1 MEIYIKN
8 FRNIGEEGVSINL
21 SPITIFTGCNS
32 AGKST
37 AAKALLMLESYLAD
51 VMKNNYNL
59 ISTPLDFSKVVK
71 LGTFD
76 TVLNSKS
83 KANGQEHII
92 LGYSFASVILVAD
105 IQVRFVFE
113 KKEIDHL
120 RNGWLKELSI
130 SIDSKPLLSILIK
143 DSNYSIDI
151 KDKEKF
157 IEFYRYYMIKQ
168 IASNW
173 KSNLVGLQYRCEDA
187 KLDYEVSKNE
197 LEEEFPQIKE
207 LLDLEEKLYN
217 NGIIRQFIGNNDL
230 DRDLS
235 FYKKRVKPVDI
246 VCAIENLVDLNY
258 LDFQVYCVEKDRKK
272 ITRDELSNIIDR
284 TYKKYLD
291 TRKGPANDDIIKKCL
306 NQYKESIQSYIN
318 SDWVNIL
325 DLEKSKN
332 FSKIDSFQDLI
343 NASGSNESCKPY
355 SAIHWIDMGSFGW
368 TRICSFLHYLLA
380 RIFNP
385 RFNGQIGYIDAS
397 TVDVK
402 RLYPLDFSDR
412 FGNLWKNYNKLF
424 QPESSDHTD
433 KEAGLINANPESH
446 GSFIRKWLREF
457 GICNN
462 LKVENIEGMLR
473 IKLTSEDDN
482 NGRLLADYGY
492 GVTQLVALLLNI
504 EIAISKVKEKV
515 DIDAGGK
522 FEYGDDYVI
531 SFPYTLILEEP
542 EVHLH
547 PSLQSRLA
555 DMFADAEKLGV
566 QFVIESHSE
575 YLVRRTQVL
584 VAGMKLDEENIEW
597 KNPFRVYYFPND
609 GLPYDMR
616 YKTNGHFIEAF
627 GEGFFD
633 EAGKWSRELMRSKNK

>member
-8 FRNIGEEGVSINL
+8 FRNIGEEGVSIKL

-37 AAKALLMLESYLAD
+37 SAKALLMLESYLAD

-83 KANGQEHII
+83 NANGQENII
-92 LGYSFASVILVAD
+92 LGYSFASVILVSD

-143 DSNYSIDI
+143 DGNYSIDI

-173 KSNLVGLQYRCEDA
+173 KTNLVGLQSRCKDA
-187 KLDYEVSKNE
+187 KLDYEVSKHE

-207 LLDLEEKLYN
+207 LLNLEEKLYN
-217 NGIIRQFIGNNDL
+217 NGIIRQFIGENDL
-230 DRDLS
+230 DKDLS
-235 FYKKRVKPVDI
+235 FYKERVKPVDI
-246 VCAIENLVDLNY
+246 VCAIENLVVLND
-258 LDFQVYCVEKDRKK
+258 LDFQVYCVEQDGGK
-272 ITRDELSNIIDR
+272 ITEDDLLKIIDR

-291 TRKGPANDDIIKKCL
+291 TRKGSANDDIIKKYL
-306 NQYKESIQSYIN
+306 NKYKESIQSYID
-318 SDWVNIL
+318 SDWKNII

-332 FSKIDSFQDLI
+332 FSMIDNFQDLI
-343 NASGSNESCKPY
+343 NALGWYTDYNRTY
-355 SAIHWIDMGSFGW
+355 SSVLHWIDNSATVW
-368 TRICSFLHYLLA
+368 PHISSFLHYLLVRA
-380 RIFNP
+380 LNP
-385 RFNGQIGYIDAS
+385 NLIGQIGYVDAS

-402 RLYPLDFSDR
+402 RLYSLDFSDR
-412 FGNLWKNYNKLF
+412 FGNLWKKYNELSQTELSYF
-424 QPESSDHTD
+424 IDTD
-433 KEAGLINANPESH
+433 AGLIKRNTESH
-446 GSFIRKWLREF
+446 GRFMRKWVREF
-457 GICNN
+457 GICND
-462 LKVENIEGMLR
+462 LKVENYEGMLR
-473 IKLTSEDDN
+473 INLTSKDDP

-492 GVTQLVALLLNI
+492 GVTQLIALLLNI
-504 EIAISKVKEKV
+504 EIAISQVKERHDV
-515 DIDAGGK
+515 VAGEK
-522 FEYGDDYVI
+522 AEYGGDYSKI
-531 SFPYTLILEEP
+531 IPYTLILEEP

-555 DMFADAEKLGV
+555 DMFLDAEKYGV
-566 QFVIESHSE
+566 HFVIETHSE
-575 YLVRRTQVL
+575 YLVRRSQVI
-584 VAGMKLDEENIEW
+584 VAEMNLKDEDLAYE
-597 KNPFRVYYFPND
+597 NPFRVYYFPESKP
-609 GLPYDMR
+609 PYDMNYR
-616 YKTNGHFIEAF
+616 PDGCFLEEF
-627 GEGFFD
+627 GSGFFD
-633 EAGKWSRELMRSKNK
+633 EASKLAFKLF